1 MNNYIYHYTTIE
13 TLELIFSN
21 KTLRLNNLSNVDD
34 MEEGQAD
41 IFGDMSKYVFVSS
54 WTKDDLENI
63 PLWQMYTPNMS
74 GIRIKIN
81 ASKVTLSKNKDNAII
96 NINSNEQI
104 LAFQNNCFLEDVE
117 YLDNPQVELFDDEGS
132 ITRKIIARLGKIKH
146 KSWEFQNEV
155 RFILMGL
162 PINAIDWLGG
172 ILKPETA
179 FYESIVHKVDSNIS
193 FIDLKINNEIWDDA
207 EILLGPNTTF
217 EDETKVN
224 SLINSFYLN
233 SNIKVSRSSLKIRKR
248 NI

>member
-81 ASKVTLSKNKDNAII
+81 ASKVMIC
-96 NINSNEQI
+96 Q
-104 LAFQNNCFLEDVE
+104 
-117 YLDNPQVELFDDEGS
+117 P
-132 ITRKIIARLGKIKH
+132 
-146 KSWEFQNEV
+146 
-155 RFILMGL
+155 
-162 PINAIDWLGG
+162 
-172 ILKPETA
+172 
-179 FYESIVHKVDSNIS
+179 
-193 FIDLKINNEIWDDA
+193 
-207 EILLGPNTTF
+207 
-217 EDETKVN
+217 
-224 SLINSFYLN
+224 
-233 SNIKVSRSSLKIRKR
+233 
-248 NI
+248 